1 MAAQIRV
8 IFRKFGILS
17 DEPPPEM
24 NFYPATAFLR
34 HLLTARST
42 AGHGVHSPFVFDFL
56 TQVVRGKGDVLIMG
70 EVESLRREMLSDRRT
85 IRVTDL
91 GSGSTVNKGEER
103 RVSRIASVAALPQR
117 QAALLSRIAASLRGV
132 TPRGDKGPG
141 PGDPGII
148 LELGSSLGISTLA
161 LALAAPERRV
171 VTIEGCPEL
180 AAMARRNLLRHGAT
194 NAEVLN
200 MEFSDALDRLTGE
213 GTEISLAFIDGNHLG
228 EALKQYVQ
236 VIRSMGEEMIIV
248 ADDIHLNRDMY
259 SAWCSLAAPA
269 TLETYRF
276 GILFCLR
283 SLTPGRY
290 RVRY

>member
-1 MAAQIRV
+1 
-8 IFRKFGILS
+8 
-17 DEPPPEM
+17 M

-91 GSGSTVNKGEER
+91 GSGSTVNNGEER

-161 LALAAPERRV
+161 LALAAPDRRV

-180 AAMARRNLLRHGAT
+180 AEMARRNLLRHGAT

-213 GTEISLAFIDGNHLG
+213 GTEISLAFIDGNHSG